1 MSDENGKLCNFDSY
15 LKERIKT
22 ESNNARTK
30 MKNVKSEQN
39 CHPNV
44 GIKTLAIAPNT
55 SVLQA
60 RARLRLSKY
69 KERSNI
75 IMLGF
80 IWEQSH
86 PITALYHEIT
96 STCYHCLIFKI
107 LIPTN
112 EHYTAKKLTYVMSE
126 NVSRGN
132 NFFIF
137 ETLPYFTQESYS
149 DMFLKFNH
157 F

>member
-22 ESNNARTK
+22 ESNNTRTK

-75 IMLGF
+75 IMFGF

-107 LIPTN
+107 LISTN
-112 EHYTAKKLTYVMSE
+112 EHHRKKNLPMSCQKM
-126 NVSRGN
+126 SRGATT
-132 NFFIF
+132 FSYLKLCL
-137 ETLPYFTQESYS
+137 TLPRKVIVTCS
-149 DMFLKFNH
+149 
-157 F
+157 

>member
-22 ESNNARTK
+22 ESNNAKTK

-55 SVLQA
+55 RVLQA

-75 IMLGF
+75 IMFGF

-107 LIPTN
+107 LISTN
-112 EHYTAKKLTYVMSE
+112 EHHRKKTYLCHVRKCLT
-126 NVSRGN
+126 GQQL
-132 NFFIF
+132 FHI
-137 ETLPYFTQESYS
+137 
-149 DMFLKFNH
+149 
-157 F
+157 